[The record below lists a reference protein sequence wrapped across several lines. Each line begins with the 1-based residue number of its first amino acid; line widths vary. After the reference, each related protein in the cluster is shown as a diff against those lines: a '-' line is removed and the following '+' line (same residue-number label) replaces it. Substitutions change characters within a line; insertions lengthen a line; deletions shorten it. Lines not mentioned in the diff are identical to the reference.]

1 MKKHYFELDQ
11 VHSITL
17 TMEKES
23 KYTWKEEIPS
33 SPKRFLGITIGKKPA
48 IPAGWS
54 ESDEE
59 YLSDIRYRK
68 QSSYFED
75 YTWYRVDEN
84 AKRVFIKPHVEVRF
98 GYKESI
104 GKRFETDQEAQ
115 TWVNELVQSSD
126 KKFHVIINK

>member
-33 SPKRFLGITIGKKPA
+33 RPKRFLGITIGKKPA

-54 ESDEE
+54 EYEEE
-59 YLSDIRYRK
+59 YENHLKYRV
-68 QSSYFED
+68 QSSYFD
-75 YTWYRVDEN
+75 RYNWYRVDETT
-84 AKRVFIKPHVEVRF
+84 KKVFIKPYVEIRF

-104 GKRFETDQEAQ
+104 SKRYETDEEAQ
-115 TWVNELVQSSD
+115 AWVDELISSSE
-126 KKFHVIINK
+126 KKFQLIINK